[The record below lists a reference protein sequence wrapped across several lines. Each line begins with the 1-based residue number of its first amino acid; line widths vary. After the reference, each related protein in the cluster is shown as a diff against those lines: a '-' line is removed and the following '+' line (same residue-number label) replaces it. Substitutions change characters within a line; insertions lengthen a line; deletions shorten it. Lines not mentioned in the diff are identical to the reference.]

1 MTPIPPSKRKY
12 QYNTPQRLYK
22 TGTCCGP
29 LFLACCTRWLKS
41 FPLLALVVALGGLLA
56 PDGGW
61 TEIAVSGL
69 LMGLSI
75 AGKIVF
81 GKYATERRMLA
92 SYDMCANRRMEAGE
106 ILKRAPMGYFNE
118 NRLGEL
124 TATLT
129 TTLGEIET
137 NAVAIL
143 DRVAT
148 GVVHAV
154 VITSAIFWFD

>member
-1 MTPIPPSKRKY
+1 
-12 QYNTPQRLYK
+12 
-22 TGTCCGP
+22 
-29 LFLACCTRWLKS
+29 
-41 FPLLALVVALGGLLA
+41 
-56 PDGGW
+56 
-61 TEIAVSGL
+61 
-69 LMGLSI
+69 
-75 AGKIVF
+75 
-81 GKYATERRMLA
+81 MLA

-106 ILKRAPMGYFNE
+106 ILNRAPMGYFNE

-154 VITSAIFWFD
+154 VITIAIFWFDWRAGCITAAGLGLSLVNNMIVGVTQGYARKLEIIEIGRAHV